1 MAVVIQA
8 RNLSKQFVLR
18 HNPSG
23 ELKTRFLALLH
34 RDRRQRSEEF
44 WALRDIT
51 LEIACGESVGLVGR
65 NGSGKSTFLK
75 LVAAI
80 HRPTSGQLLI
90 SRHARIG
97 SMIELGIGFHPE
109 LTGEENVY
117 INTAIHG
124 LSRDEA
130 RGIYEAVVDYSG
142 LRQFMDVPIKSY
154 SSGMH
159 MRLGFAI
166 AAQLEPDILLLD
178 EVFAVGDEDFQKQCM
193 RTLQGFLADG
203 RTILFVSHSAAAV
216 QAVCS
221 RVAVLDCGQLQYEG
235 AVDSGLTHY
244 RRVLALP
251 RSAGLQTSGAGW
263 ADPPGPRSAGV
274 GLPGSA
280 GDDLDLAWHRCA
292 AGGDWTREG
301 AWVVDAL
308 RRHGLRP
315 DHYVLEIGCGSL
327 SAASR
332 LLPAMDL
339 HRYWGF
345 ERNRELFDTGIIIEL
360 PRAGVPPERGHFV
373 VNDDFDLS
381 GVPHRFDL
389 AIASAQARHLS
400 LNRIARMIAA
410 VVRRLAPG
418 GRFIFTWP
426 DNPDAASFEPIRQPD
441 GTRTYPDR
449 DPYHYSF
456 DMLERV
462 CDALGARAERMD
474 DTSHPR
480 GEAVMVITRA

>member
-1 MAVVIQA
+1 LGIA
-8 RNLSKQFVLR
+8 R
-18 HNPSG
+18 G
-23 ELKTRFLALLH
+23 EA
-34 RDRRQRSEEF
+34 
-44 WALRDIT
+44 
-51 LEIACGESVGLVGR
+51 VGLVGR

-80 HRPTSGQLLI
+80 HRPTSGHLLVP
-90 SRHARIG
+90 RRARIG

-142 LRQFMDVPIKSY
+142 LRHFMDVPLKSY

-178 EVFAVGDEDFQKQCM
+178 EIFAVGDEDFQKQCM
-193 RTLQGFLADG
+193 RTLQRFLSDG

-216 QAVCS
+216 QAICS
-221 RVAVLDCGQLQYEG
+221 RVSVLDHGRLMYDG
-235 AVDSGLTHY
+235 DVDTGLTHY
-244 RRVLALP
+244 RRLIAASPEAEV
-251 RSAGLQTSGAGW
+251 GEM
-263 ADPPGPRSAGV
+263 AGV
-274 GLPGSA
+274 RDA
-280 GDDLDLAWHRCA
+280 ANDDPDQGWHRLA
-292 AGGDWTREG
+292 TGGDWTREG
-301 AWVVDAL
+301 EWVVDAL

-315 DHYVLEIGCGSL
+315 DQYVLEVGCGSL

-332 LLPAMDL
+332 LLPAMEQ

-345 ERNRELFDTGIIIEL
+345 ERNRELFDAGVLIEL
-360 PRAGVPPERGHFV
+360 PRVGVAPQRGHFV

-389 AIASAQARHLS
+389 AIASTQARHMP

-410 VVRRLAPG
+410 VVQHLAPG
-418 GRFIFTWP
+418 GRFILTWP
-426 DNPDAASFEPIRQPD
+426 DNPDVASFGSIRQPD
-441 GTRTYPDR
+441 GALTYPDR
-449 DPYHYSF
+449 EPYHYSF
-456 DMLERV
+456 EMLARV
-462 CDALGARAERMD
+462 CDALGARAERLD

-480 GEAVMVITRA
+480 GEAVMVIRSEFR